1 MNIFFKSVKYY
12 TFGKRV
18 KTNSVYRNVVGLS
31 DTELSKKPSRTEI
44 INFLLSTFGRSTTYL
59 EIGVR
64 NPEDNYNHVQSIVKY
79 SVDPGV
85 EFENNPVD
93 FPYTSDTFFKKLEDH
108 EILPE
113 KTKFDVIFLDGL
125 HTAEQVNR
133 DIINSFK
140 HLSENGFIVLHDC
153 NPPSEWHAREDY
165 SYYFTPAE
173 YYWSGTVWKAF
184 LKWRGRSE
192 IQSCCV
198 DSDWGVGILSKN
210 HQLGAAI
217 NNFNEF
223 FEFEVLAKNRKE
235 LLNLVSF
242 SQLKSSLGY

>member
-1 MNIFFKSVKYY
+1 M
-12 TFGKRV
+12 
-18 KTNSVYRNVVGLS
+18 VGLS

-133 DIINSFK
+133 DIINSFY
-140 HLSENGFIVLHDC
+140 
-153 NPPSEWHAREDY
+153 AY
-165 SYYFTPAE
+165 
-173 YYWSGTVWKAF
+173 
-184 LKWRGRSE
+184 
-192 IQSCCV
+192 
-198 DSDWGVGILSKN
+198 
-210 HQLGAAI
+210 
-217 NNFNEF
+217 
-223 FEFEVLAKNRKE
+223 
-235 LLNLVSF
+235 
-242 SQLKSSLGY
+242 